1 MRDMPGATL
10 VIDHL
15 TPRAADWLRGTGP
28 TRARSVH
35 AGVIYLERAVGLVA
49 LTMADI
55 PLSPLSLRLCIDQR
69 LPEALVAGEIADLA
83 FDLSAAVVWQP
94 RPFWAT
100 GVARQLPTEL
110 VAARQQIEANLKAFA
125 PVVLAPAATGPLPL
139 ALVGL
144 GPGLTPAGDDVLIG
158 RLLAH
163 HAGWLQLASNDID
176 DVLTAA
182 RSRTTRISQA
192 FLAAAAAGEC
202 GKPWHDLWAR
212 SGRSRSEA
220 IRVILGAGHTS
231 GAATLWGFLTATE
244 AQNHHAPD
252 RYHPGPS
259 DR

>member
-1 MRDMPGATL
+1 M
-10 VIDHL
+10 IDQL
-15 TPRAADWLRGTGP
+15 TPRAADWLTGTGP
-28 TRARSVH
+28 TRVRSVH
-35 AGVIYLERAVGLVA
+35 AGVIYLERAAGLAA

-69 LPEALVAGEIADLA
+69 LPESLVAGEIADLA
-83 FDLSAAVVWQP
+83 FDLSAAAVWQP
-94 RPFWAT
+94 RPSWAN
-100 GVARQLPTEL
+100 GVARRFTSEL
-110 VAARQQIEANLKAFA
+110 LAAHPQAEAMLQALA
-125 PVVLAPAATGPLPL
+125 PSVLALAASDPLPL

-144 GPGLTPAGDDVLIG
+144 GPGLTPAGDDILIG

-163 HAGWLQLASNDID
+163 HAGRLPLTSGDID
-176 DVLTAA
+176 DVLAA
-182 RSRTTRISQA
+182 AQTRTTRISQA
-192 FLAAAAAGEC
+192 FLTAAAAGEC
-202 GKPWHDLWAR
+202 GQPWHDLWAR
-212 SGRSRSEA
+212 SGGSRSEA